1 MRETWSYE
9 AEFMQWKIVGFAVGA
24 LLGSILILSVRMP
37 FYLSLPVM
45 VGLTL
50 AGGKLSEA
58 IASKRKQS

>member
-1 MRETWSYE
+1 
-9 AEFMQWKIVGFAVGA
+9 MQWKIVGFAVGA

-45 VGLTL
+45 VGLTF

>member
-1 MRETWSYE
+1 MKEILSYE
-9 AEFMQWKIVGFAVGA
+9 AEFMQWRIVGFAVGA
-24 LLGSILILSVRMP
+24 LVGTILILSVRMP

-58 IASKRKQS
+58 IASKRKQG

>member
-1 MRETWSYE
+1 
-9 AEFMQWKIVGFAVGA
+9 MQWKIVGFAVGA
-24 LLGSILILSVRMP
+24 LVGSILILSVQMP

-58 IASKRKQS
+58 IASTRKRS

>member
-1 MRETWSYE
+1 MKEILSYE
-9 AEFMQWKIVGFAVGA
+9 AEFMQWRIVGFAVGA
-24 LLGSILILSVRMP
+24 LVGTILILSVRMP

-58 IASKRKQS
+58 ITSKRKQN

>member
-1 MRETWSYE
+1 MRRIWSYE

-24 LLGSILILSVRMP
+24 LVGAILLLSVRMP

-58 IASKRKQS
+58 IAAGRKKD